1 MGKYLPIARS
11 LKFYGEWGAEDTG
24 VPPDRRADL
33 LGLFLNDLFLT
44 GRMDLRLEYT
54 NTAPASVPNAWYT
67 HPSYPPTYHERLFGH
82 DVGSN
87 GEDIFARLNSYFSK
101 KLSLGIDFDA
111 QTHGF
116 WDAPKTYSYRGGVD
130 MDYWIRDRVNIKG
143 RYVVESFQDPNSIA
157 GGDKIDHLFGLEFR
171 WRF

>member
-1 MGKYLPIARS
+1 
-11 LKFYGEWGAEDTG
+11 
-24 VPPDRRADL
+24 
-33 LGLFLNDLFLT
+33 
-44 GRMDLRLEYT
+44 MDLRLEYT